1 MTILLAAL
9 LLQSSL
15 LLPPRTAM
23 ENPSSVSPVPA
34 KIVKDYDRLW
44 ARFVSGKE
52 DAKLVK
58 DLDNFSKKQKNFDSP
73 LLIQAYIGLY
83 VGDDTVARQ
92 RLTQVLGI
100 NPKNRIALYYLAEIA
115 FVHQDYAE
123 AATLYAQLAGM
134 DSGRPDLETRRQRAV
149 LLATDEMLRSVARA
163 ESENRL
169 ADAEKSYRQVLTI
182 LPQESSL
189 HQRLADLLA
198 RENKKDEADA
208 ERKIVADLMPRA
220 NNAAV
225 ESSGGPSNVDT
236 LDDLGRWG
244 SDIDR
249 FHQIRNTESI
259 SREQL
264 ALILVRYF
272 PQLTELRQTPQIVT
286 DIQDSPARAEIQ
298 TSVGVGLLDTL
309 PNHTFD
315 PSLVI
320 TRGDLALALWRLMR
334 LLSVSEGT
342 APAPAASD
350 LDPTFALYPEIT
362 RVLSSGVMTLED
374 SGRFNVSGEVSGAE
388 AVRSADRLTRV
399 FQQAAH

>member
-1 MTILLAAL
+1 MTNLLVAL

-23 ENPSSVSPVPA
+23 ENPSAVSPVPA

-44 ARFVSGKE
+44 ERFLSGKE

-58 DLDNFSKKQKNFDSP
+58 DLDSFSKKQKNFDSP
-73 LLIQAYIGLY
+73 LLIQAYISLY
-83 VGDDTVARQ
+83 VGDDMAARQ
-92 RLTQVLGI
+92 RLTQVLSI
-100 NPKNRIALYYLAEIA
+100 NPKNRIALYYLAEVS
-115 FVHQDYAE
+115 FLHQNYAE

-134 DSGRPDLETRRQRAV
+134 DSGRSDIETKRQKAV

-169 ADAEKSYRQVLTI
+169 ADAETSYRQILTI
-182 LPQESSL
+182 LPREPSL
-189 HQRLADLLA
+189 HQRLADLLV

-208 ERKIVADLMPRA
+208 ERNIAADLMPRRNPPA
-220 NNAAV
+220 ETPAASNA
-225 ESSGGPSNVDT
+225 DT

-244 SDIDR
+244 SDIDK
-249 FHQIRNTESI
+249 FHQIRGIPSI
-259 SREQL
+259 TREQL

-272 PQLTELRQTPQIVT
+272 PQLTELRQTPQIIT
-286 DIQDSPARAEIQ
+286 DIQDSQAGAEIQ
-298 TSVGVGLLDTL
+298 TAVGVGILEPL

-315 PSLVI
+315 PTLVI
-320 TRGDLALALWRLMR
+320 TRGDLAVALSRLMR

-342 APAPAASD
+342 VPAPAAPD

-374 SGRFNVSGEVSGAE
+374 SGTFNVSGEVSGAE

-399 FQQAAH
+399 FQQAVH

>member
-1 MTILLAAL
+1 MTILLVAL

-15 LLPPRTAM
+15 LLPPRRAM
-23 ENPSSVSPVPA
+23 ENPSAVSPVPA

-44 ARFVSGKE
+44 ARFVSGQE
-52 DAKLVK
+52 DSRLIK
-58 DLDNFSKKQKNFDSP
+58 DLDSFSKKQKNFDPP
-73 LLIQAYIGLY
+73 LLILAYISLY
-83 VGDDTVARQ
+83 VGDDMGARQ
-92 RLTQVLGI
+92 RLTQALSI
-100 NPKNRIALYYLAEIA
+100 NPKNPIALYYLAEIA
-115 FVHQDYAE
+115 FLRQNYAE

-134 DSGRPDLETRRQRAV
+134 DSGRSDIETKRQKAV

-182 LPQESSL
+182 LPSEPSL
-189 HQRLADLLA
+189 HQRLADLLT
-198 RENKKDEADA
+198 RENKKEEAAA
-208 ERKIVADLMPRA
+208 ERNIAADLMPRR
-220 NNAAV
+220 NAPAETPV
-225 ESSGGPSNVDT
+225 ASNADT

-244 SDIDR
+244 SDIDK
-249 FHQIRNTESI
+249 FHQIRSI
-259 SREQL
+259 ASITREQL
-264 ALILVRYF
+264 ALLLVRYF
-272 PQLTELRQTPQIVT
+272 PQLTELRLTPQIIT

-298 TSVGVGLLDTL
+298 TAVGVGLLEPL

-320 TRGDLALALWRLMR
+320 TRGDLALALSRLMR

-342 APAPAASD
+342 APAPAAPD

-362 RVLSSGVMTLED
+362 RVLSSGIMTLEN
-374 SGRFNVSGEVSGAE
+374 SGSFNVSGEVSGAE